1 MPQPRTAPPSPLPSP
16 LPIIFVAIVAGS
28 IMLHAFYVDYTRHS
42 NKEKNKQAFL
52 EAHKSPMKRV
62 AVWHNMIWYI
72 INDTTISSEE
82 NGQGTI
88 VNLPVIMR
96 TRTSYDKIDTN
107 RVEIKFVP
115 DNALPPH

>member
-16 LPIIFVAIVAGS
+16 LPIIAVAIILALILLDTFNVEYS
-28 IMLHAFYVDYTRHS
+28 KYS
-42 NKEKNKQAFL
+42 EKQTFL

-62 AVWHNMIWYI
+62 AVWHNKIWYI

-88 VNLPVIMR
+88 VNIPVIMR
-96 TRTSYDKIDTN
+96 TRTSYGKIDTN

-115 DNALPPH
+115 DNPLPPL